1 MSRPDLAVVGGGVIG
16 LAVAWRAA
24 RRGLRTVV
32 LEAGEPGRG
41 ATHVAAGML
50 APVGE
55 AEHGE
60 TALLRL
66 GLRSL
71 DAWPA
76 FAAELE
82 EETGIDPGFRRSGS
96 LAVAVSGDED
106 AALRRHA
113 AFLAALGLDAELLP
127 PSACRELEPRLAPR
141 LRLGLLASGDA
152 QADPRAV
159 TAALMAACRDA
170 GVEIRHGARIRSLG
184 EVDAGRVVVA
194 AGEGT
199 SELEDIEPALAS
211 ALRPVKGQILQ
222 LRGPRPLVR
231 HAIRLPTVYLVPR
244 DDGRLVVGATVE
256 ERVDTTVTAGAVLE
270 LLRRAVEAVPDVAEL
285 ELAESAAALRPG
297 TRDNAPVLGELA
309 PGGPIA
315 AFGHYRNG
323 ILLAPATAEAVAA
336 MAAGDPAPAWIEPF
350 TPARFTAVGPRTH
363 VDLAQ
368 R

>member
-1 MSRPDLAVVGGGVIG
+1 MSRPDVAVVGGGVIG
-16 LAVAWRAA
+16 LASAWRAA
-24 RRGLRTVV
+24 RRGLRVVV
-32 LEAGEPGRG
+32 LEAGEPARG
-41 ATHVAAGML
+41 ATYVAAGML

-60 TALLRL
+60 TALLHL

-71 DAWPA
+71 GAWPA
-76 FAAELE
+76 FASELE
-82 EETGIDPGFRRSGS
+82 QDTGIDTGFRRCGS
-96 LAVAVSGDED
+96 LGVAVSGDED
-106 AALRRHA
+106 TALRRRA
-113 AFLAALGLDAELLP
+113 AFLESLGLEAELLP

-141 LRLGLLASGDA
+141 LRLGLLAAGDA

-159 TAALMAACRDA
+159 TLALLAACRSA
-170 GVEIRHGARIRSLG
+170 GVQVHRGTRVRSLHK
-184 EVDAGRVVVA
+184 VDAGRVVVA
-194 AGEGT
+194 AGVATRNLEG
-199 SELEDIEPALAS
+199 LDPALAA

-222 LRGPRPLVR
+222 LRGPRALVR

-270 LLRRAVEAVPDVAEL
+270 LLRRAAEAVPDVAEL
-285 ELAESAAALRPG
+285 ELAETAAALRPG
-297 TRDNAPVLGELA
+297 TRDNAPAVGELTA
-309 PGGPIA
+309 GGAIVA
-315 AFGHYRNG
+315 CGHYRNG

-336 MAAGDPAPAWIEPF
+336 LAAGDPAPDWIEPF
-350 TPARFTAVGPRTH
+350 SPTRFTAAESPAH